1 MNNSVYLKKYVE
13 NHPDNKM
20 AWYLLGKEYEAS
32 GQEGKA
38 NYCYNQAAGVYE
50 AFEASKVPADLWKEY
65 QAKLLQESKRKEKQS
80 KFFRRIGIVFIFLLL
95 IWIPLTYAPGQ
106 FSEDYDT
113 VIDTSGKNGGQ
124 ADGAY
129 SPATLKPRF
138 TAREYTSANG
148 MEYAAD
154 LLVGDRSDGQS
165 QTVVMGMKRS
175 GNWLLWSRS
184 LPVVYGIQQDSDSG
198 ATTIQSYDPIACDC
212 SPPDASKL
220 QKEGEKWAVRQ
231 ESLAVLSSAM
241 RHYREKTGQWPTSL
255 KDLNKPFPDNWLAGT
270 NNIMKDNFIPMLSQ
284 LQNNRADNK
293 ADANVHSGNTATGKS
308 SLQEGEPYFT
318 QPLEV
323 MVDKTTHRL
332 VVVSGSVIVRSYKV
346 GLGGE
351 DTPEGEFVI
360 SDKVVNPNG
369 RSNGEFGSRGMQ
381 LSDTNYAIHGTNDPD
396 SVGKDESL
404 GCIRMLKADVE
415 ELFDL
420 LPRGTKV
427 TIGKGIAPSLEV
439 VPKSRF
445 SLGNRQNQTNPDRT
459 YHWLN

>member
-50 AFEASKVPADLWKEY
+50 AFEASKVPADMWKEY

-80 KFFRRIGIVFIFLLL
+80 RIARRIGVLLILLML

-106 FSEDYDT
+106 TSEDYDIAT
-113 VIDTSGKNGGQ
+113 ETSGKIDGQ
-124 ADGAY
+124 ADSGT
-129 SPATLKPRF
+129 SPATRKPKF
-138 TAREYTSANG
+138 TAREYSAAHG
-148 MEYAAD
+148 MKYAAD
-154 LLVGDRSDGQS
+154 LLMGNASAGKS

-175 GNWLLWSRS
+175 GNWLLWSKS
-184 LPVVYGIQQDSDSG
+184 LPVVYGIVQDSDSG
-198 ATTIQSYDPIACDC
+198 ETMIQSYDPIACDC
-212 SPPDASKL
+212 SPPDATKL

-241 RHYREKTGQWPTSL
+241 HHYKEKTGKWPSGL
-255 KDLNKPFPDNWLAGT
+255 KDLSMPFPDNWLAGT
-270 NNIMKDNFIPMLSQ
+270 NHIMKDNFIPLLSQ
-284 LQNNRADNK
+284 LQKNQAEIEAEAGKHN
-293 ADANVHSGNTATGKS
+293 GNTESAKP

-323 MVDKTTHRL
+323 LVDKTTHRL
-332 VVVSGSVIVRSYKV
+332 TVVSGSVIVRSYKV

-351 DTPEGEFVI
+351 DTPEGKFVI

-381 LSDTNYAIHGTNDPD
+381 LSDTNYAIHGTNEPD

-404 GCIRMLKADVE
+404 GCIRMLKEDVE
-415 ELFDL
+415 ELFDM
-420 LPRGTKV
+420 LPKGTKV
-427 TIGKGIAPSLEV
+427 TIGKGIVPSMEV

-445 SLGNRQNQTNPDRT
+445 TLDNRPTQTNPDRT